1 MEASSH
7 VLTGKDPTH
16 EAELRDTVANVKPE
30 IDEGGKDSEDDEEEV
45 ERDQALSLCSYLL
58 LLTTSFAT
66 A

>member
-16 EAELRDTVANVKPE
+16 EAELRVTVANVKPE

-45 ERDQALSLCSYLL
+45 E
-58 LLTTSFAT
+58 
-66 A
+66 

>member
-16 EAELRDTVANVKPE
+16 EGELRDTVANVKRE

-45 ERDQALSLCSYLL
+45 E
-58 LLTTSFAT
+58 
-66 A
+66 